1 MPAPSRSSEP
11 SVPNFRSY
19 PLLPAPLALPQMQAP
34 IPDMNGN
41 IVQYQ
46 PPSAQQNPSQITN
59 VSQSA
64 ASDVL
69 ARLQALPIKEVE
81 ATLSNQYRKS
91 DPDCSL
97 LAYLRAPGDGITQAQ
112 AAALVL
118 EELADGIED
127 VSTTTSLVVRYVQ
140 AHRLW
145 ADHPNPAV
153 NSLETLLGTIDGIQ
167 YVQAGTVIG
176 TSSQL
181 MRARAIRLIEK
192 HWGADWFLKIP
203 ADMKDPA
210 WSTAADCSHQ
220 LLRLIAANAKQG
232 IDLEMAKSAWA
243 QSIHRRRDERV
254 RKELRMRC
262 PRFPFIITD
271 DVRSLSQ
278 TLGLSRQDR
287 RTSEIVYPDEPAE
300 DQLRV
305 ELVTPGSKR
314 SAPFAQEFSANKS
327 AQRKR
332 QKRRQQDSR
341 VDHPTHELPDHGDGW
356 RVTNDGRWKQRRNGN
371 QIIRVPLADC
381 DGSHPRTELLSAES
395 RAGTP
400 HVADGTVRS
409 SARSADRVLC
419 NGPSI
424 AADLRRIIGTL
435 ALGGKDGSASSK
447 LAGCCCTP
455 CRSKIDILDEM
466 INGTIQVATAL
477 EELTDHQIS
486 SGDSQHSD
494 SVPSTPQLPRQYR
507 WWLPIDDET
516 DGE

>member
-192 HWGADWFLKIP
+192 HWGAD
-203 ADMKDPA
+203 
-210 WSTAADCSHQ
+210 
-220 LLRLIAANAKQG
+220 
-232 IDLEMAKSAWA
+232 
-243 QSIHRRRDERV
+243 
-254 RKELRMRC
+254 
-262 PRFPFIITD
+262 
-271 DVRSLSQ
+271 
-278 TLGLSRQDR
+278 
-287 RTSEIVYPDEPAE
+287 
-300 DQLRV
+300 
-305 ELVTPGSKR
+305 
-314 SAPFAQEFSANKS
+314 
-327 AQRKR
+327 
-332 QKRRQQDSR
+332 
-341 VDHPTHELPDHGDGW
+341 
-356 RVTNDGRWKQRRNGN
+356 
-371 QIIRVPLADC
+371 
-381 DGSHPRTELLSAES
+381 
-395 RAGTP
+395 
-400 HVADGTVRS
+400 
-409 SARSADRVLC
+409 
-419 NGPSI
+419 
-424 AADLRRIIGTL
+424 
-435 ALGGKDGSASSK
+435 
-447 LAGCCCTP
+447 
-455 CRSKIDILDEM
+455 
-466 INGTIQVATAL
+466 
-477 EELTDHQIS
+477 
-486 SGDSQHSD
+486 
-494 SVPSTPQLPRQYR
+494 
-507 WWLPIDDET
+507 
-516 DGE
+516 